1 MDLSRGTLLIKMSTK
16 TLQDNIEY
24 LKRRKGV
31 MNKRECKLRE
41 IIINDEAMLAFSD
54 EDKTELSKS
63 SNDLPDLSVKRRL
76 SYE

>member
-63 SNDLPDLSVKRRL
+63 SNDLPDLSVKRL